1 MKRVNSLS
9 LERNQ
14 LLEQARHYLKKSEE
28 MMKQASEFLRSNE
41 IAKASELLWGSVVS
55 AVLAFAVLKNVRL
68 TSHRETRE
76 FVRQL
81 AKEADDAE
89 IWRTFKE
96 AESLHANFY
105 QEFLDAETILT
116 KIREVETFNRKIS
129 YLVDRVAAI

>member
-1 MKRVNSLS
+1 M
-9 LERNQ
+9 
-14 LLEQARHYLKKSEE
+14 KKSEE
-28 MMKQASEFLRSNE
+28 MMKQASDFLRSNE
-41 IAKASELLWGSVVS
+41 IAKASELLWGSAVS

-96 AESLHANFY
+96 AEALHANFY

-116 KIREVETFNRKIS
+116 KIREVETFNRKIA
-129 YLVDRVAAI
+129 YLVNRVAAI

>member
-41 IAKASELLWGSVVS
+41 IAKASELLWSSVVS

-96 AESLHANFY
+96 AEALHANFY